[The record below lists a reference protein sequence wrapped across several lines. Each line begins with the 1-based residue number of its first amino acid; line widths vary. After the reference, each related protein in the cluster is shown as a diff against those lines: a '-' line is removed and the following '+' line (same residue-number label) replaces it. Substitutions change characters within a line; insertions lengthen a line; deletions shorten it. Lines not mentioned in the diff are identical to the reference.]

1 MSQAGPAL
9 WSDVKVWGMSNGLLS
24 PDDQGILNVAIS
36 MPAKV
41 PSEKQSFRAIE
52 ILQRLPED
60 EWQLKIEVT

>member
-1 MSQAGPAL
+1 M
-9 WSDVKVWGMSNGLLS
+9 V
-24 PDDQGILNVAIS
+24 IS